1 MTDDIVPSPDQ
12 SPDQNPDQVADQTP
26 AQASEPRLIVETGIE
41 AQVAAIIEPVIESLG
56 CQLVR
61 IRTTGDN
68 GFTLQIMAERFD
80 GTMTVE
86 DCEAIS
92 RAISPVLE
100 VEDPIDRA
108 YHLELS
114 SPGIDRPMVR
124 KGDFMRWQG
133 HLVKCET
140 TIMVEGRKRFR
151 GWIEDVTDTHFTVDR
166 DDPAADEVKEVSIPF
181 SALADG
187 KLILTDELIDAA
199 LKADKLAKKAQKAA
213 NQNDTDAADDTA
225 DDISEE

>member
-1 MTDDIVPSPDQ
+1 MSDNIATSP
-12 SPDQNPDQVADQTP
+12 
-26 AQASEPRLIVETGIE
+26 EPRLILETGIE
-41 AQVAAIIEPVIESLG
+41 AQVAAIIEPVIHSMG
-56 CQLVR
+56 YQLVR
-61 IRTTGDN
+61 IRTNGEN
-68 GFTLQIMAERFD
+68 GFTLQVMAERFD

-124 KGDFMRWQG
+124 KGDFRRWQG

-140 TIMVEGRKRFR
+140 TVLIENRKRFR
-151 GWIEDVTDTHFTVDR
+151 GWIEDVTDEAFIIDR
-166 DDPAADEVKEVSIPF
+166 DDPAADEVKEVTIPF
-181 SALADG
+181 SALAEG

-199 LKADKLAKKAQKAA
+199 LKADKQAKKEQAAA
-213 NQNDTDAADDTA
+213 NQNNSADNA
-225 DDISEE
+225 DEE

>member
-1 MTDDIVPSPDQ
+1 MSDNIATSP
-12 SPDQNPDQVADQTP
+12 
-26 AQASEPRLIVETGIE
+26 EPRLIHETGLE
-41 AQVAAIIEPVIESLG
+41 AQVAAIIEPVINSMG
-56 CQLVR
+56 YQLVR
-61 IRTTGDN
+61 IRTTGEN

-124 KGDFMRWQG
+124 KGDFKRWQG

-140 TIMVEGRKRFR
+140 TILIENRKRFR
-151 GWIEDVTDTHFTVDR
+151 GWIEDVTDEAFIIDR
-166 DDPAADEVKEVSIPF
+166 DDPAADEVKEVTIPF
-181 SALADG
+181 SALAEG

-199 LKADKLAKKAQKAA
+199 LKADKQAKKAQAAA
-213 NQNDTDAADDTA
+213 NQNGAADDA
-225 DDISEE
+225 DDA

>member
-1 MTDDIVPSPDQ
+1 MSDNIATSP
-12 SPDQNPDQVADQTP
+12 
-26 AQASEPRLIVETGIE
+26 EPRLIHETGLE
-41 AQVAAIIEPVIESLG
+41 AQVAAIIEPVINSMG
-56 CQLVR
+56 YQLVR
-61 IRTTGDN
+61 IRTTGEN

-124 KGDFMRWQG
+124 KGDFIRWQG

-140 TIMVEGRKRFR
+140 TILIENRKRFR
-151 GWIEDVTDTHFTVDR
+151 GWIEDVTDEAFIIDR
-166 DDPAADEVKEVSIPF
+166 DDPAADEVKEVTIPF
-181 SALADG
+181 SALAEG

-199 LKADKLAKKAQKAA
+199 LKADKQAKKAQAAA
-213 NQNDTDAADDTA
+213 NQNGAADDA
-225 DDISEE
+225 DDA